1 MIGNMTSSLIFCFLL
16 DFELSRDLILAKYKT
31 GNYILELA
39 IFSPTEAEKKK
50 KIFFQTDFIYNHF
63 EFADLN
69 KSIIF

>member
-39 IFSPTEAEKKK
+39 IFSPTEAEKK
-50 KIFFQTDFIYNHF
+50 
-63 EFADLN
+63 
-69 KSIIF
+69 

>member
-50 KIFFQTDFIYNHF
+50 KIFFFKQILFTII
-63 EFADLN
+63 LN
-69 KSIIF
+69 SLILTNL

>member
-50 KIFFQTDFIYNHF
+50 KFFFSNRFYLQSFWIRW
-63 EFADLN
+63 
-69 KSIIF
+69 S

>member
-50 KIFFQTDFIYNHF
+50 NFFSNRFYLQSF
-63 EFADLN
+63 
-69 KSIIF
+69 